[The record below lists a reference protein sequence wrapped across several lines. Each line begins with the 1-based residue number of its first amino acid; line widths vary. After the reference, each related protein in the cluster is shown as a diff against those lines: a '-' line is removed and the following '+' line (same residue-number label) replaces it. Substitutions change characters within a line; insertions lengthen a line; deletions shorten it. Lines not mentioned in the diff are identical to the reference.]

1 MGFFKKLLNMIAS
14 ASLPTYKFENN
25 KLQLKTDTDNY
36 YEYDL
41 DEYDIKTR
49 HDPFVLEA
57 YTLTSRDI
65 FIEYIKTDSNTSWT
79 GHALSLYE
87 SFFKEKL
94 NVQESETLEKK
105 EISNY
110 VFQVIK
116 INDSFVIHLIYI
128 YTGNSNI
135 IIVDMKGSL
144 YQGLRVSFD
153 KNYEYKYTD
162 VEKGE
167 VNFNISMVKENCLR
181 GFFGSDD

>member
-1 MGFFKKLLNMIAS
+1 MGFFNKLLNMIAS

-25 KLQLKTDTDNY
+25 KLQLKTDADNY

-41 DEYDIKTR
+41 DEYDMKTR

-57 YTLTSRDI
+57 YTLTSKDI
-65 FIEYIKTDSNTSWT
+65 FIEYMKVDSNASWK

-94 NVQESETLEKK
+94 NVKQSETLEKK
-105 EISNY
+105 EMSNY

-116 INDSFVIHLIYI
+116 INDSIVIHFIYI

-135 IIVDMKGSL
+135 IIVDMKGDL
-144 YQGLRVSFD
+144 YQGLRIGFD
-153 KNYEYKYTD
+153 KNYEYKYNNINR
-162 VEKGE
+162 GE

-181 GFFGSDD
+181 SFFGSND